1 MVVSEF
7 QLSMNFKLN
16 SFINLTNK
24 YCVFVLAFY
33 HCERKRERD
42 KMTTTKFTQ
51 STQRG
56 REAWLVYSL
65 VSKGSVV
72 VTLPCC
78 FGTLAA
84 QYSRDRML
92 EEAYSH
98 HRSCAATGEK
108 KQTHTIEKE
117 QKWILKNNYKLENK
131 PSTRGLWETPR
142 FKV

>member
-1 MVVSEF
+1 
-7 QLSMNFKLN
+7 
-16 SFINLTNK
+16 
-24 YCVFVLAFY
+24 
-33 HCERKRERD
+33 
-42 KMTTTKFTQ
+42 MTTTKLTQ

-56 REAWLVYSL
+56 REAGLVYSL

-84 QYSRDRML
+84 QYSRDHML

-98 HRSCAATGEK
+98 HRGCDAMGEK
-108 KQTHTIEKE
+108 IHTCTIEKE
-117 QKWILKNNYKLENK
+117 QKRILKNNDKLEAK
-131 PSTRGLWETPR
+131 PSTHGLWETPR